1 MLERLKG
8 LLLGIL
14 NRKGLSPIVMVDN
27 GKMFGVQ
34 FVARDVLFSIHIVP
48 TGLDKLPYAVILNSP
63 AVVGLPINTE
73 VLLAIL
79 QINLQIPIGAFG
91 YMNGTLIYKHSITD
105 NDLTDEE
112 LDRIIDIAINVVNIH
127 ANGIVNTFGG
137 RLALDFP
144 PGFELKA

>member
-1 MLERLKG
+1 MKS
-8 LLLGIL
+8 LLLEIL
-14 NRKGLSPIVMVDN
+14 QRKRITPMVMVDD
-27 GKMFGVQ
+27 GRMFGVQ

-63 AVVGLPINTE
+63 AVVGLPVETN
-73 VLLAIL
+73 VLLAVL
-79 QINLQIPIGAFG
+79 QINLHIPIGAFG

-105 NDLTDEE
+105 NDLTEEE

-127 ANGIVNTFGG
+127 ANKIVSTFGG

>member
-1 MLERLKG
+1 MD
-8 LLLGIL
+8 IL
-14 NRKGLSPIVMVDN
+14 QRKRITPMVMVDD
-27 GKMFGVQ
+27 GRMFGVQ

-48 TGLDKLPYAVILNSP
+48 TGLEKLPYAVVLNSP
-63 AVVGLPINTE
+63 AVVGLPVETS
-73 VLLAIL
+73 VLLAVL

-105 NDLTDEE
+105 NDLTEEE

-127 ANGIVNTFGG
+127 ANKIVSTFGG

>member
-1 MLERLKG
+1 MKA
-8 LLLGIL
+8 LLLDIL
-14 NRKGLSPIVMVDN
+14 QRKRITPMVMVDD
-27 GKMFGVQ
+27 GRTFGVQ
-34 FVARDVLFSIHIVP
+34 FVARDVPFSIHIVP
-48 TGLDKLPYAVILNSP
+48 TGLEKIPYAVILNSP
-63 AVVGLPINTE
+63 AVVGLPVETN

-105 NDLTDEE
+105 NDLTEEE
-112 LDRIIDIAINVVNIH
+112 LDRIIDIAINVVNVH
-127 ANGIVNTFGG
+127 ANRIVSTFGG

>member
-1 MLERLKG
+1 MKV
-8 LLLGIL
+8 LLLDIL
-14 NRKGLSPIVMVDN
+14 QRKRITPMVMVDD
-27 GKMFGVQ
+27 GRMFGVQ

-48 TGLDKLPYAVILNSP
+48 TGLEKLPYAVVLNSP
-63 AVVGLPINTE
+63 AVVGLPVETS
-73 VLLAIL
+73 VLLAVL

-105 NDLTDEE
+105 NDLTEEE

-127 ANGIVNTFGG
+127 ANKIVSTFGG